1 MTGLAYIRGV
11 TTIELDPLLCNG
23 CMMCIKVCPH
33 PVFEALKRMVEIR
46 EPDLCIECGA
56 CALNCPE
63 DALRVNPGVGCAA
76 AILKG
81 WVTRSK
87 PNCSC

>member
-1 MTGLAYIRGV
+1 MTTIAYIRGV

-46 EPDLCIECGA
+46 EPDDDSRPLGELA
-56 CALNCPE
+56 TE
-63 DALRVNPGVGCAA
+63 REPGLLEVGE
-76 AILKG
+76 G
-81 WVTRSK
+81 QQHQ
-87 PNCSC
+87 